1 MKDKNDI
8 NIEFDLLLQ
17 NLNQGYVA
25 LEPIFDNDNII
36 DFKFIKINDFGAKIL
51 NTTVENLLG
60 KTLVEY
66 DPSLKDR
73 ALIKALKE
81 VFLSSKKRTIKGHFF
96 KDTFPNIDLY
106 LELNIYKSLD
116 FVIILFSDITEHKL
130 TENALAV
137 SQDRYKT
144 LVKSIFEYLYT
155 IEFEKGVI
163 VSQFH
168 SKQCERITGYTH
180 HEYKNDPDL
189 WFKMVHPED
198 KQMVLEYV
206 EKRKHDPTL
215 NKIEHRIIH
224 KDGSIKWI
232 SDHANLKFNKEGE
245 LIRIDG
251 VIEDITD
258 RKQAELLIK
267 ESEEKYRLIF
277 ETAIIGIFF
286 LDIYGNII
294 ESNPYG
300 RKLLEY
306 SNEEINNINFYNL
319 ILRDTPNV
327 PYINFQD
334 TIYDCELH
342 LRTKFNRDIY
352 VNLNSIP
359 INQRKNAKALIIIKD
374 TTEKHD
380 FEKSLAESEHKYRT
394 IFETA
399 PYGIIVVRSK
409 DNIVMAVNNEFL
421 KMLRCNIEEVLGKN
435 IEILHFWENPVS
447 RTFFLETLEMNGEIE
462 NYRATLINQ
471 NNEKLECIISA
482 KIIIY
487 GKEEARLIIIQD
499 ITEIIKNEERL
510 ILLNNAIEQAVEAVI
525 ITDKNGKIL
534 YVNSAFE
541 KIFGYDKEYA
551 LNKTPN
557 ILKSGKQSA
566 EFYKTMWDT
575 ISKGNVWTG
584 EVINKKSNNEFC
596 NQEIS
601 ITPIKKNNEITHYV
615 AVLRDVTEFKK
626 IYQERE
632 NLANQLIYSQ
642 KMEGI
647 GRLASG
653 VAHDFNNMLSIILT
667 SSELI
672 RSLNPDKAIIQ
683 HCENIETTCKQSSH
697 IVKQLLLFSKNSK
710 MNPTIIDLN
719 KLVTNTIK
727 ILQHS
732 LGKDIEIK
740 TELSNS
746 PSFIYADEIQIQ
758 QVILNLSINARD
770 AMPNGGILKF
780 TLRNVFLDEDFTK
793 KRPPL
798 LPNYYVELIVEDTGT
813 GIPDDIISKIFDPFF
828 TTKESSKGTG
838 LGLSVVYGI
847 VSSHNGYIEVFSEVN
862 KGTKFHIYLP
872 LTQYQIETIKTNNES
887 LIYKGNESILV
898 VDDEELIAESLSS
911 ILSSLGYK
919 VITTSDGLEAI
930 ELYKSNKIDLVILDI
945 IMPKIDGLQV
955 FQILYEYDNNL
966 KVLFMTGL
974 ADENKISTTNYVNQ
988 DNLIRKPFLINEL
1001 SIKIRNILKND

>member
-25 LEPIFDNDNII
+25 FEPIFDNDNIV
-36 DFKFIKINDFGAKIL
+36 DFKFVKINDFGAKIL
-51 NTTVENLLG
+51 NTTCANLLG
-60 KTLVEY
+60 KTLLEY

-73 ALIKALKE
+73 ALIKAFKE
-81 VFLSSKKRTIKGHFF
+81 VFLTNKKRTLKGHFF

-116 FVIILFSDITEHKL
+116 FIIILFSDITEHKL

-232 SDHANLKFNKEGE
+232 SDHANLKFNKDGE

-319 ILRDTPNV
+319 ILRDTPNA

-421 KMLRCNIEEVLGKN
+421 KMLRCNTEEVLGKN

-584 EVINKKSNNEFC
+584 EVINKRSNNEFC

-672 RSLNPDKAIIQ
+672 RSLNPDERIIQ
-683 HCENIETTCKQSSH
+683 HCENIEITCKQSSH

-732 LGKDIEIK
+732 LGKDIEIE
-740 TELSNS
+740 TELSDS
-746 PSFIYADEIQIQ
+746 PSYIYADEIQIQ

-862 KGTKFHIYLP
+862 KGTNFHIYLP
-872 LTQYQIETIKTNNES
+872 LTQYQIDTIKANNEN

-955 FQILYEYDNNL
+955 FQKLYEYDNNV

-974 ADENKISTTNYVNQ
+974 ADENKISTTNFVNQ

>member
-81 VFLSSKKRTIKGHFF
+81 VFLSSNKRTIKGHFF

-155 IEFEKGVI
+155 IEFDKGVI

-319 ILRDTPNV
+319 ILRDTPNA
-327 PYINFQD
+327 PYINFHD

-447 RTFFLETLEMNGEIE
+447 KTFFLETLEMNGEIE

-510 ILLNNAIEQAVEAVI
+510 LLLNNAIEQAVEAVI

-541 KIFGYDKEYA
+541 KIFGYDKEYV

-615 AVLRDVTEFKK
+615 AVLRDITEFKK

-672 RSLNPDKAIIQ
+672 RSLNPDKTIIQ

-740 TELSNS
+740 TELSDS

-862 KGTKFHIYLP
+862 KGTKFNIYLP

-955 FQILYEYDNNL
+955 FQILYEYDNNV

-974 ADENKISTTNYVNQ
+974 ADENKISSTNYVNQ